1 MALKKRK
8 PLSFST
14 TLRNPDRI
22 ASFLDVLAMYE
33 GQVLTNQVI
42 DNICCQVLIKKLYKP
57 NGIRANVELSRIFNS
72 DDETL
77 SITQARQILVDNP
90 QKHKE
95 KGFDY
100 GWPSRFDTW
109 YKLIKEF
116 GFCYYRIGSPIEIS
130 PLGIRLLE
138 AYNSVPVDEEI
149 IHNVFLNAL
158 SKFQTNTPFRKNL
171 NTNVPL
177 LLLLNVIKILRQELG
192 ESFNGI
198 YRKEIALFL
207 CWQDDNARE
216 LSNYIIELRRENRF
230 SYSDEFIYEK
240 CLELFLD
247 ENTTNINQLTN
258 YIKISK
264 LLSESTDEYIRK
276 MRITGII
283 SLRGNGRFIDWNT
296 FETDKINY
304 LIDNYTHFATFEDE
318 REYYSYIS
326 AIDENLFIT
335 EVTPD
340 TTDLKRQ
347 VISQY
352 AEEYDDEKLATE
364 LSVLTHRNSRTD
376 DEMLRFLDA
385 PVRLEFLSAIALVKY
400 FEGVTVCPNYPV
412 DDEGLPTSTACGGHA
427 DIECFQNDNVAL
439 VEVTLMTGAANQTEH
454 EMTSIEDHLIETAE
468 SSESFVFALFVAPIL
483 QRRALRYMNFANH
496 ETLSEYVNCGGI
508 IAMKIDDMIEKFK
521 SANNSL
527 LMLLNR

>member
-116 GFCYYRIGSPIEIS
+116 AFCYYRIGSPIEIS

-138 AYNSVPVDEEI
+138 AYNSVPVDEEK

-326 AIDENLFIT
+326 AIDEN
-335 EVTPD
+335 
-340 TTDLKRQ
+340 
-347 VISQY
+347 
-352 AEEYDDEKLATE
+352 
-364 LSVLTHRNSRTD
+364 
-376 DEMLRFLDA
+376 
-385 PVRLEFLSAIALVKY
+385 
-400 FEGVTVCPNYPV
+400 
-412 DDEGLPTSTACGGHA
+412 
-427 DIECFQNDNVAL
+427 
-439 VEVTLMTGAANQTEH
+439 
-454 EMTSIEDHLIETAE
+454 
-468 SSESFVFALFVAPIL
+468 
-483 QRRALRYMNFANH
+483 
-496 ETLSEYVNCGGI
+496 
-508 IAMKIDDMIEKFK
+508 
-521 SANNSL
+521 
-527 LMLLNR
+527 